1 MITRVKELFND
12 SSKDLKRLH
21 KQAAQVNKLENQYE
35 KLSDEDLKNKTLE
48 FKELLQS
55 GKRLKDIQSQAFAA
69 VREAAR
75 RVIGLRHYDVQL
87 IGGFVLNEGS
97 IAQMN
102 TGEGKTLAATLPS
115 YLHALEGKGVH
126 IITANEYLARRDK
139 ELMGQIHEFL
149 GLTVGLNITGMEPQ
163 EKFTAYQADITY
175 GTGTEFGFDFLRDN
189 MVHNIGDKV
198 QRGHHYAI
206 VDEVDSILIDE
217 AKTPLIIADKD
228 SEGAE
233 LFYITAD
240 LLSRFEQDVDYE
252 LFSETRQTFLL
263 DKGAAKIEEA
273 FGIDNLYDADHQ
285 ELLHH
290 IMQSLRAQVVMNRDV
305 DYIVKDGKIVIIDG
319 FTGRMMEGRTFSEG
333 LHQAIEAKE
342 GLEISEENETKATIT
357 IQNYFRLYGTLSGMT
372 GSATPSKAEFWETYN
387 LKVVTIPTN
396 KDVQRVD
403 ADDLV
408 YKKKEDKI
416 NKIVSEVERLNDEGR
431 PVLIGTT
438 SIAQSETLSGHLKK
452 AGIKHQILN
461 AKTEEDEAKVISM
474 AGQKGRVMLATNMA
488 GRGTDIML
496 GEGVRELGGLHIIG
510 TERHESNRI
519 DMQLRGR
526 SGRQGDPGSTQ
537 FIISL
542 EDDLFTYYD
551 EEEKQKFEKKV
562 KTDETGLV
570 LSPDPLKYVKKV
582 QETIENMFY
591 SSRSHLLK
599 LENVMD
605 EQSKVVYSMR
615 NRILVL
621 PPADMFSELLDY
633 LEGHVRAVFDRA
645 FPEDPEQWNQKGL
658 LEELSHIFLSLDI
671 TFEQIDDLE
680 PAEAEALLLPQ
691 LQKLKQF
698 VLSLQGDEELGR
710 QLKQFMLQQIDHH
723 WIQHLETMNHIKDGM
738 QLRSY
743 GQENPYILFEK
754 EALHEFRGLM
764 VNIESGITLRFM
776 EFVKSQFEVDE
787 AAADEEE
794 GELEDGTF

>member
-1 MITRVKELFND
+1 MITRVKGLFND
-12 SSKDLKRLH
+12 SSKDLKKLQ
-21 KQAAQVNKLENQYE
+21 KQVTQVNKLEKKYE
-35 KLSDEDLKNKTLE
+35 KFTDDELKNMKNIFQE
-48 FKELLQS
+48 ELAK
-55 GKRLKDIQSQAFAA
+55 GKNLLDIQLDAFAV
-69 VREAAR
+69 VREAAK

-87 IGGFVLNEGS
+87 IGGFVLNDGS

-102 TGEGKTLAATLPS
+102 TGEGKTLVSTLPS

-126 IITANEYLARRDK
+126 VITANEYLARRDK

-149 GLTVGLNITGMEPQ
+149 GLTVGLNISQIDPQ
-163 EKFTAYQADITY
+163 EKLAAYQADITY

-189 MVHNIGDKV
+189 MVSDWESKV

-217 AKTPLIIADKD
+217 AKTPLIIASKN

-240 LLSRFEQDVDYE
+240 ILSKFVKDEDYE
-252 LFSETRQTFLL
+252 VFNEAKQAFLL
-263 DKGAAKIEEA
+263 DKGAAKIEAA
-273 FGIDNLYDADHQ
+273 FGIENLYDADHQ

-290 IMQSLRAQVVMNRDV
+290 IMQSLKAQVLMRRDV
-305 DYIVKDGKIVIIDG
+305 DYIVKDGQVIIIDG
-319 FTGRMMEGRTFSEG
+319 FTGRMMEGRTFSDG

-342 GLEISEENETKATIT
+342 GLEISEENETQATIT
-357 IQNYFRLYGTLSGMT
+357 IQNYFRLYGTLAGMT
-372 GSATPSKAEFWETYN
+372 GSATPSKTEFWETYR
-387 LKVVTIPTN
+387 LKVITIPTN
-396 KDVQRVD
+396 KDIQRID
-403 ADDLV
+403 MEDLV
-408 YKKKEDKI
+408 YKTTDSKVK
-416 NKIVSEVERLNDEGR
+416 KIVSEVQRLNKEGR

-438 SIAQSETLSGHLKK
+438 SIAQSEDLSEELKK
-452 AGIKHQILN
+452 AKIKHQILN
-461 AKTEEDEAKVISM
+461 AKTEEDEAKVISL
-474 AGQKGRVMLATNMA
+474 AGQKGQVMLATNMA

-551 EEEKQKFEKKV
+551 EDEKEKFEKKV
-562 KTDETGLV
+562 KVDETGLV
-570 LSPDPLKYVKKV
+570 ISPDPVKYVKKV

-615 NRILVL
+615 DRILTL
-621 PPADMFSELLDY
+621 SPEEMFQELLGY
-633 LEGHVRAVFDRA
+633 MERYVRFVIAEA
-645 FPEDPEQWNQKGL
+645 YPEDASAWNPKGL
-658 LEELSHIFLSLDI
+658 LEKLSVVFIHSSVTLESIS
-671 TFEQIDDLE
+671 DLE
-680 PAEAEALLLPQ
+680 PAEVETVMIAELE
-691 LQKLKQF
+691 KLNDF
-698 VLSLQGDEELGR
+698 VLSMQEDENLGV
-710 QLKQFMLQQIDHH
+710 QLKQFMLQQIDFN
-723 WIQHLETMNHIKDGM
+723 WIQHLNTMTQMKDGI

-743 GQENPYILFEK
+743 SQENPYILFEK
-754 EALHEFRGLM
+754 EALHEFNGLM
-764 VNIESGITLRFM
+764 LNIESGITISFM
-776 EFVKSQFEVDE
+776 EFVKSQFEFKEV
-787 AAADEEE
+787 AADEEE